1 MFGERIRSL
10 RKERNLTQEELCN
23 LIDIKRSVFTKYE
36 LEQVAPSIDTLIKLG
51 DFFEVSIDYLVGR
64 TDVRHKDYA
73 YEKDLISS
81 FISQLNNLPVEQNTT
96 ELYSFLV
103 NFGESLK
110 QYCNNEEMQLLFKSV
125 NSLVIYRNDLLIL
138 KKTNPKIDQKV
149 LSYYQ
154 ESIKQV
160 VDSMSGILNS
170 IYHDSLSESEQKDH

>member
-36 LEQVAPSIDTLIKLG
+36 LEQVVPGIDTLIKLG
-51 DFFEVSIDYLVGR
+51 NFFEVSIDYLVGR
-64 TDVRHKDYA
+64 TNIRYKNYA
-73 YEKDLISS
+73 YEKDLINNFASL
-81 FISQLNNLPVEQNTT
+81 LNELPVEQDTT

-103 NFGESLK
+103 NFSESLK
-110 QYCNNEEMQLLFKSV
+110 QHSINKETQLLFKAID
-125 NSLVIYRNDLLIL
+125 NLAIYHNDLLQL

-154 ESIKQV
+154 ETAREIIDCV
-160 VDSMSGILNS
+160 NGILNS
-170 IYHDSLSESEQKDH
+170 IYHDSLSD